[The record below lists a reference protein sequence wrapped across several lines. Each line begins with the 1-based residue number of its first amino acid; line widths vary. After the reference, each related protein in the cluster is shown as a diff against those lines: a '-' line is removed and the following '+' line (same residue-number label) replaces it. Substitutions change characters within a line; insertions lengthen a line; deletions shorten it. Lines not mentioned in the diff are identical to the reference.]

1 MELLMHLWRAIL
13 ILHPGVE
20 LPFNFYM
27 DKDIYGKEVVV
38 FVNGNEK
45 IYADEFRTTKDSIF
59 IKMPVFD
66 SEINAQI
73 IKNEKAKSMTMKG
86 VFINHA
92 RTSNNIFPFEASYPN
107 EERFLINGRNAR
119 QNFSGKWEVHFSQGI
134 ADSSDAIGEFAQNG
148 TQLTGT
154 FLTTTGDDRYLQGNV
169 IDSTMYLSCFDG
181 MHLFLF
187 KATMQHDGTIIG
199 DYWSGAHWHE
209 PWIGKRNYKYELP
222 DADTLMH
229 LKPGYDNI
237 SFSFPDSDS
246 TIISFP
252 SDKYKNK
259 VVILQIMGTW
269 CPNCMDETSYLS
281 PYYDKNKSRGL
292 EIIGLDFERV
302 SGFDKAKYNVA
313 RLKGRFS
320 ISYPI
325 LIAGTTKKDD
335 VESKLP
341 MFETIYSYPTTI
353 FIDKKGKV
361 RRIHTGYSGPATGR
375 YYDNWIDDFTSFVDK
390 LLKE

>member
-27 DKDIYGKEVVV
+27 DRDINGKEMVV
-38 FVNGNEK
+38 FVNGSEK
-45 IYADEFRTTKDSIF
+45 IYADEIRNTKDSIF

-73 IKNEKAKSMTMKG
+73 IKNEEAKSISMKG

-92 RTSNNIFPFEASYPN
+92 RTSDNIFLFEANSGN
-107 EERFLINGRNAR
+107 DERFLLKGITAR
-119 QNFSGKWEVHFSQGI
+119 QNFSGKWEVHFSQGTP
-134 ADSSDAIGEFAQNG
+134 DSSDAIGEFAQNG
-148 TQLTGT
+148 TKLTGT

-187 KATMQHDGTIIG
+187 KATMRNDGSIIG

-209 PWIGKRNYKYELP
+209 PWIGRRNDRYKLP

-229 LKPGYDNI
+229 LKQGYVNI
-237 SFSFPDSDS
+237 SFSFPDADS
-246 TIISFP
+246 TIFHFP

-292 EIIGLDFERV
+292 EIIGLDFEKT
-302 SGFDKAKYNVA
+302 SDFNHAKYNIS
-313 RLKGRFS
+313 RLKSRFN
-320 ISYPI
+320 ISYQI
-325 LIAGTTKKDD
+325 LIAGSTRKDD
-335 VESKLP
+335 LAIKLP
-341 MFETIYSYPTTI
+341 MFESIYSYPTTI

-361 RRIHTGYSGPATGR
+361 RRIHTGYSGPATGH
-375 YYDNWIDDFTSFVDK
+375 YYDRWIDDFTSFVDK